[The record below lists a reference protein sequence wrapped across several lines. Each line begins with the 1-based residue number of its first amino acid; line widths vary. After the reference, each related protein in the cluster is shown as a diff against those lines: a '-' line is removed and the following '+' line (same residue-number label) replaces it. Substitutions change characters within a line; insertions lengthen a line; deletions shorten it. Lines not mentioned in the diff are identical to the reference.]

1 MMRLLDPS
9 LIPKTLWSSDR
20 QVLAVPSALAQAY
33 ARHIDSLGLRD
44 LSAQRNS
51 NDPPVG
57 GRTVDATNE
66 HYSQAFDSS
75 AARVQLALLDPFD
88 QLADVS
94 NIIIRRMA
102 GDRFSLVDAPCGV
115 GAAALSILSTIA
127 ELRKL
132 GSFPRSPLDVH
143 LIGAEI
149 SDTARKYAEQL
160 TALVEDDLA
169 DQAIFIHREFLPWDV
184 LCNISNTDLIQRVV
198 RVNADNRP
206 NCLIIANFSA
216 FLEKEKKRKE
226 ASPQLEEL
234 IRHTSRSAGYA
245 LWLEPCTNT
254 ATNAGGLLPWVTE
267 MFSKKWKSLFL
278 PKHISDDALGHL
290 TSSARYVRVL
300 NPLEMPRVNVA
311 VVRSEFAPRFT
322 S

>member
-1 MMRLLDPS
+1 MMRRLLDPS
-9 LIPKTLWSSDR
+9 SIPETLWSSSR

-33 ARHIDSLGLRD
+33 ARHIDLLGLRS

-57 GRTVDATNE
+57 GSTIDATNK

-75 AARVQLALLDPFD
+75 AARVQLAVLDPFA

-115 GAAALSILSTIA
+115 GAAGLSMLSTIA

-132 GSFPRSPLDVH
+132 GLFPRAPLDVH

-160 TALVEDDLA
+160 
-169 DQAIFIHREFLPWDV
+169 I
-184 LCNISNTDLIQRVV
+184 
-198 RVNADNRP
+198 
-206 NCLIIANFSA
+206 
-216 FLEKEKKRKE
+216 
-226 ASPQLEEL
+226 
-234 IRHTSRSAGYA
+234 
-245 LWLEPCTNT
+245 
-254 ATNAGGLLPWVTE
+254 LLGQ
-267 MFSKKWKSLFL
+267 
-278 PKHISDDALGHL
+278 I
-290 TSSARYVRVL
+290 
-300 NPLEMPRVNVA
+300 
-311 VVRSEFAPRFT
+311 
-322 S
+322 